1 MLLATKRNQS
11 NYRMKKKSKQLLNL
25 ENIPSRTISIY
36 LAITQAKKG
45 DLSTKAQCI
54 FPHLSDRY
62 GSNETDDYKQ

>member
-36 LAITQAKKG
+36 LATNQAKKE
-45 DLSTKAQCI
+45 DLSTKDQCI
-54 FPHLSDRY
+54 FPYLSDY
-62 GSNETDDYKQ
+62 YESNETDDYKQ